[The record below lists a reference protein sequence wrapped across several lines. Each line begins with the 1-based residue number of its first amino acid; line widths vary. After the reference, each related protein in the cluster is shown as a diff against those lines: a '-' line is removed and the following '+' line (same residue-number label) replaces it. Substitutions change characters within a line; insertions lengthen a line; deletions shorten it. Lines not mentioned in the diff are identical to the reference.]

1 MKWKVCGMREAKNIL
16 EVAALQPDYM
26 GFILWDGSKRHC
38 PKPQHV
44 PEGITKVGVFVDA
57 TVAEIEDAIED
68 YKLGAVQLHGNESPG
83 LCRELQGKAQVIK
96 AFGVGEGFDFDTLLD
111 YLPYCDFFLFD
122 TKGPMPGGNGTAF
135 DWSILEN
142 YAFDLPFFI
151 SGGIGLAEIEKI
163 NELRKTDLPVYAID
177 INSKFEIAPARKDAE
192 RLKKFK
198 EKLAL

>member
-38 PKPQHV
+38 PNPQQV

-83 LCRELQGKAQVIK
+83 LCRELQRKVQVIK

-142 YAFDLPFFI
+142 YVFDLPFFI
-151 SGGIGLAEIEKI
+151 SGGIGLAEIDNI
-163 NELRKTDLPVYAID
+163 NELRRTDLPVYAID

-192 RLKKFK
+192 QLKKFK

>member
-1 MKWKVCGMREAKNIL
+1 MKWKVCGMREAKNIS

-38 PKPQHV
+38 PNPQQV

-83 LCRELQGKAQVIK
+83 LCRELQRKVQVIK

-142 YAFDLPFFI
+142 YVFDLPFFI
-151 SGGIGLAEIEKI
+151 SGGIGLAEIDNI
-163 NELRKTDLPVYAID
+163 NELRRTDLPVYAID
-177 INSKFEIAPARKDAE
+177 VNSKFEIAPARKDAE
-192 RLKKFK
+192 QLKKFK

>member
-1 MKWKVCGMREAKNIL
+1 MKWKVCGMREAKNIS

-38 PKPQHV
+38 PNPQQV

-83 LCRELQGKAQVIK
+83 LCRELQRKVQVIK

-122 TKGPMPGGNGTAF
+122 TKGPMPGGNGTTF

-142 YAFDLPFFI
+142 YVFDLTFFI
-151 SGGIGLAEIEKI
+151 SGGIGLAEIDNI
-163 NELRKTDLPVYAID
+163 NELRRTDLPVYAID

-192 RLKKFK
+192 QLKKFK

>member
-1 MKWKVCGMREAKNIL
+1 MKWKVCGMREAKNIS

-38 PKPQHV
+38 PNPQQV

-83 LCRELQGKAQVIK
+83 LCRELQRKVQVIK

-142 YAFDLPFFI
+142 YVFDLPFFI

-163 NELRKTDLPVYAID
+163 NELRRTDLPVYAID

-192 RLKKFK
+192 QLKKFK

>member
-1 MKWKVCGMREAKNIL
+1 MKWKVCGMREAKNIS

-38 PKPQHV
+38 PNPQQV

-83 LCRELQGKAQVIK
+83 LCRELQRKVQVIK
-96 AFGVGEGFDFDTLLD
+96 AFGVGEGFDFDTLLN

-142 YAFDLPFFI
+142 YVFDLPFFI
-151 SGGIGLAEIEKI
+151 SGGIGLAEIDNI
-163 NELRKTDLPVYAID
+163 NELRRTDLPVYAVD
-177 INSKFEIAPARKDAE
+177 INSKFETAPARKDAE
-192 RLKKFK
+192 QLKKFK
-198 EKLAL
+198 EELAL

>member
-1 MKWKVCGMREAKNIL
+1 MKWKVCGMREAKNIS

-38 PKPQHV
+38 PNPQQA

-57 TVAEIEDAIED
+57 AVAEIEDAIED
-68 YKLGAVQLHGNESPG
+68 HKLGAVQLHGNESPG

-96 AFGVGEGFDFDTLLD
+96 AFGVGESFDFDTLLD

-122 TKGPMPGGNGTAF
+122 TKGPMPGGNGTTF
-135 DWSILEN
+135 DWSILKN

-151 SGGIGLAEIEKI
+151 SGGIGLAEIDNI
-163 NELRKTDLPVYAID
+163 NELRRTDLPVYAVD
-177 INSKFEIAPARKDAE
+177 INSKFETALALKDPE
-192 RLKKFK
+192 QLKKFK
-198 EKLAL
+198 EELAL

>member
-1 MKWKVCGMREAKNIL
+1 MKWKVCGMREAKNIS

-38 PKPQHV
+38 PNPQQV

-83 LCRELQGKAQVIK
+83 LCRELQRKVQVIK

-142 YAFDLPFFI
+142 YVFDLPFFI
-151 SGGIGLAEIEKI
+151 SGGIGLAEIDNI
-163 NELRKTDLPVYAID
+163 NELRRTDLPVYAID

-192 RLKKFK
+192 QLKKFK

>member
-1 MKWKVCGMREAKNIL
+1 MKWKVCGMREAKNIS

-38 PKPQHV
+38 PNPQQV

-83 LCRELQGKAQVIK
+83 LCRELQRKVQVIK

-122 TKGPMPGGNGTAF
+122 TKGPMPGGNGTTF

-142 YAFDLPFFI
+142 YVFDLPFFI
-151 SGGIGLAEIEKI
+151 SGGIGLAEIDNI
-163 NELRKTDLPVYAID
+163 NELRRTDLPVYAID

-192 RLKKFK
+192 QLKKFK

>member
-1 MKWKVCGMREAKNIL
+1 MREAKNIS

-38 PKPQHV
+38 PNPQQV

-83 LCRELQGKAQVIK
+83 LCRELQRKVQVIK

-122 TKGPMPGGNGTAF
+122 TKGPMPGGNGTTF

-142 YAFDLPFFI
+142 YVFDLPFFI
-151 SGGIGLAEIEKI
+151 SGGIGLAEIDNI
-163 NELRKTDLPVYAID
+163 NELRRTDLPVYAID

-192 RLKKFK
+192 QLKKFK